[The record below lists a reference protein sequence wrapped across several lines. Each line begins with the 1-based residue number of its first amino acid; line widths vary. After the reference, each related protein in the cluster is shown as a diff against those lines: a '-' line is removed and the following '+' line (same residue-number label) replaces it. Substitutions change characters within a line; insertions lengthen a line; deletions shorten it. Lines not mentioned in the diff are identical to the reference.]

1 MAGRFLPQRDLN
13 VFERVNKELI
23 GDLREG
29 KDGIINQQV
38 VVLYKISVQD
48 TMTNLYGEAASGKRF
63 KPGVKFAC
71 LIDAA
76 DFDYNN
82 DEFGPDEQQDAS
94 FHVLRQTL
102 IDHSLVPE
110 LGDIIEWNWAQWE
123 INAVNENQLVGGM
136 QDNNWTVSLT
146 SHRIRYSNL
155 GVERVR
161 SI

>member
-23 GDLREG
+23 GDLQSG

-38 VVLYKISVQD
+38 VLYKVSVQD
-48 TMTNLYGEAASGKRF
+48 TMTNLYGEASGGKRF

-82 DEFGPDEQQDAS
+82 DEFGPDEQQTAD
-94 FHVLRQTL
+94 FHILRQTL
-102 IDHSLVPE
+102 IDLNLVPE
-110 LGDIIEWNWAQWE
+110 VGDILEWNWAHFE
-123 INAVNENQLVGGM
+123 IN
-136 QDNNWTVSLT
+136 WSVSCT
-146 SHRIRYSNL
+146 THRIRYSNL
-155 GVERVR
+155 GVERIR

>member
-23 GDLREG
+23 GDLRTG

-38 VVLYKISVQD
+38 VLYKPSVYD
-48 TMTNLYGEAASGKRF
+48 TETNMYGEATDGKRW
-63 KPGVKFAC
+63 KDGTKFAC
-71 LIDAA
+71 LVDAA

-94 FHVLRQTL
+94 FHILRQTL
-102 IDHSLVPE
+102 IDLSVVPE
-110 LGDIIEWNWAQWE
+110 IGDILEWNWAHWE
-123 INAVNENQLVGGM
+123 INAVNENQLIGGQ
-136 QDNNWTVSLT
+136 QDNNWSVTCT
-146 SHRIRYSNL
+146 THRIRFSNL

>member
-38 VVLYKISVQD
+38 VLYKISVQD
-48 TMTNLYGEAASGKRF
+48 TMTNLYGEASGGKRF

-82 DEFGPDEQQDAS
+82 DEFGPDEQQTAD
-94 FHVLRQTL
+94 FHILRQTL
-102 IDHSLVPE
+102 IDLNLVPE
-110 LGDIIEWNWAQWE
+110 LGDIIEWNWAHFE
-123 INAVNENQLVGGM
+123 INSVNENQLIGGI
-136 QDNNWTVSLT
+136 QNNNWSVSLT
-146 SHRIRYSNL
+146 THRIRYSNL
-155 GVERVR
+155 GVERIR